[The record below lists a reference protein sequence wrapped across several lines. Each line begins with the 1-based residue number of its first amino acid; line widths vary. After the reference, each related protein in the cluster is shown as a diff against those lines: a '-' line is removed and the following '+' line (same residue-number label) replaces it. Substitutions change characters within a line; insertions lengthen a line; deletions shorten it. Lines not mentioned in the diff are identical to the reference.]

1 MLTQRARHGFLVP
14 GHQAPEAWCVR
25 RDSNHDGTRGEFQDT
40 ARGTPDEHTSY
51 PLSQE
56 VPATP
61 DHDEVHLQLSCRPDN
76 FIRRHFHT
84 LQKLDAFWSNPL
96 LLRGST
102 GYAQATL
109 CLQALLGSRKQR
121 VKDPYRLS
129 PGGSRVKRGRDD
141 M

>member
-1 MLTQRARHGFLVP
+1 RAALS
-14 GHQAPEAWCVR
+14 AT
-25 RDSNHDGTRGEFQDT
+25 DYS
-40 ARGTPDEHTSY
+40 TPY
-51 PLSQE
+51 PPSQE

-61 DHDEVHLQLSCRPDN
+61 DHDEVHLQLSCRPNN
-76 FIRRHFHT
+76 FIRRHSHT

-96 LLRGST
+96 LLCGST